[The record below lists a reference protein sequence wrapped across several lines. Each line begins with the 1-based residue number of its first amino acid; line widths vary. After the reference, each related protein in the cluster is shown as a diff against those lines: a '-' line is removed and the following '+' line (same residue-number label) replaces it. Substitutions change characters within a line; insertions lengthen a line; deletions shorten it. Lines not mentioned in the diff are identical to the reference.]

1 MVLHIHGGV
10 FNDLRA
16 FATPEE
22 ADKLEQEWCK
32 NLDIPYDAE
41 QRAKYYEEHEVDD
54 DILRIDA
61 DVE

>member
-10 FNDLRA
+10 FNDLEA

-22 ADKLEQEWCK
+22 ADKLEREWCK
-32 NLDIPYDAE
+32 NLGIAFDAE
-41 QRAKYYEEHEVDD
+41 QREEYYEENEVDD